1 MFTRLTWQSLGKEN
15 CSSFSQFDRGV
26 LLLLRLF
33 VKSFEEVVVRMVPGA
48 DIDRNV
54 REQNK
59 QPGKYLVKNIC
70 ITGRLEC
77 CLRLPGARPVI
88 VDIAGLCFVRVP
100 VLR

>member
-1 MFTRLTWQSLGKEN
+1 MEVASSSIFRKRRNTTALMFTRLTWQSLGKEN

-59 QPGKYLVKNIC
+59 QGMYHGK
-70 ITGRLEC
+70 
-77 CLRLPGARPVI
+77 
-88 VDIAGLCFVRVP
+88 AGMLLTSPRC
-100 VLR
+100 